1 MSVRRGV
8 TDCALQLHRLCQVCP
23 LIVLK
28 IVDQNSPIKSVNEK
42 LIVDLLNVQ
51 IPTLLYFYFQVG
63 VSTAIV
69 NRIINIKKEN

>member
-51 IPTLLYFYFQVG
+51 IPTLLYF
-63 VSTAIV
+63 
-69 NRIINIKKEN
+69 